1 VNRIAVQFLDQGLHR
16 VLFDAMP
23 MPMPVFVVDEDV
35 RVMEYNVAAARLFG
49 SDKPAVLNRRG
60 GEVWHCLHVGET
72 PEGCGHA
79 RACRDCVVRESVRAA
94 AAGHRVSRRWTEMEL
109 TLKGTPSKFSV
120 RVSCQPFT
128 FKNNSLVLLIL
139 EGLND

>member
-1 VNRIAVQFLDQGLHR
+1 MNRIAVQFLDQGLHR

-23 MPMPVFVVDEDV
+23 LPVFVVDKDV
-35 RVMEYNVAAARLFG
+35 SVLEYNNAAARMLG
-49 SDKPAVLNRRG
+49 ADKSAVMNRRG
-60 GEVWHCLHVGET
+60 GSVWHCLHAAES

-79 RACRDCVVRESVRAA
+79 EACKNCVVRESVQAA
-94 AAGHRVSRRWTEMEL
+94 MEGRRVTRRWTEMDL
-109 TLKGTPSKFSV
+109 IFKGTPAKVSL

-128 FKNNSLVLLIL
+128 YEKSSLVLLVL